1 MLIYK
6 VKYACIYVLSL
17 LLPGY
22 YLSSVVCDGDL
33 RDREKLRDFMAVVD
47 WIGGWMGEVDGR
59 GGLWIVDCGH
69 WTWTWMDS

>member
-47 WIGGWMGEVDGR
+47 WMGEVDGR

-69 WTWTWMDS
+69 WTWTWSWMDS